1 MVYSIDMRERAV
13 TFVRDG
19 GSQVEACRLF
29 GVSRKTLYLWLQ
41 RKHQVTLPRHRRA
54 HKIDP
59 VRLAADV
66 ASRPD
71 ALLRE
76 RCEAFG
82 VTPSGI
88 GRALLRLRIVKK
100 NDAIRRKKSRRTH
113 MLYT

>member
-66 ASRPD
+66 AVGEG
-71 ALLRE
+71 AIGTGKIYGEMLRTGQAGLTVDQIGLMMGGAHGME
-76 RCEAFG
+76 VVHHAEA
-82 VTPSGI
+82 
-88 GRALLRLRIVKK
+88 
-100 NDAIRRKKSRRTH
+100 
-113 MLYT
+113 